1 MSDNTPDKPDNAK
14 NRPAAPKKPRLEHLA
29 ISKLVPY
36 ARNSRTHS
44 PEQIAQIAAS
54 IREFGFT
61 NPVLI
66 DANNGIVAGHGRA
79 QAAQS
84 LGLTS
89 VPCLRL
95 EGLTEAQIRAYV
107 IADNKLAL
115 NAGWDDAV
123 LAGELKALAD
133 LDFDLDLV
141 GFSAQ
146 ELDELL
152 AMADATPE
160 GETPADATPEP
171 QAQAISKPGDI
182 WILGRHRLACGDST
196 RPEPFAALMA
206 GGTVDLVFT
215 DPPYGV
221 NYADVVDA
229 RRRAGLSKGHKEI
242 ANDALNDEQQKA
254 FWLGAFRQIHAVLK
268 PGGVYYV
275 CSPQGGRMM
284 MMMMMMMQE
293 AGLPQRHEII
303 WRKNRFVL
311 GRADYHYQH
320 EPILYGWKEG
330 AGHAFYGGRDKS
342 SVWEVNA
349 PQKADLHPTMK
360 PVELIEIAIANS
372 SRAGDVVLDAF
383 GGSGSTLIA
392 CERTGRACRMVELD
406 AHYCDVIVR
415 RWQQYTGQRATHAAT
430 MEPFPS

>member
-1 MSDNTPDKPDNAK
+1 METVEKAQKGKIMHIEQLNPADLKPF
-14 NRPAAPKKPRLEHLA
+14 
-29 ISKLVPY
+29 

-44 PEQIAQIAAS
+44 PEQVAQLAAS

-66 DANNGIVAGHGRA
+66 DKNNGIVAGHGRA
-79 QAAQS
+79 SAAQS
-84 LGLTS
+84 LGLVS

-95 EGLTEAQIRAYV
+95 ESLTEAQIRAYV
-107 IADNKLAL
+107 IADNRLAE
-115 NAGWDDAV
+115 NAGWDRDILAAELRGLLDEGFDAS
-123 LAGELKALAD
+123 LTGWD
-133 LDFDLDLV
+133 GDD
-141 GFSAQ
+141 
-146 ELDELL
+146 LDELL
-152 AMADATPE
+152 AIADATPE
-160 GETPADATPEP
+160 GETPADQVPEP
-171 QAQAISKPGDI
+171 LPQAVSRTGDV
-182 WILGRHRLACGDST
+182 WVMGRHRLVCGDST
-196 RPEPFAALMA
+196 AAAPFAVLMA
-206 GGTVDLVFT
+206 GEMADMVFT

-221 NYADVVDA
+221 NYQDSILDGPGKTRSNQTRVRHD
-229 RRRAGLSKGHKEI
+229 I

-268 PGGVYYV
+268 PGGAYYV
-275 CSPQGGRMM
+275 CSPQGGRM

-330 AGHAFYGGRDKS
+330 AGHNWYGGRDKC
-342 SVWEVNA
+342 SVWDVPA
-349 PQKADLHPTMK
+349 PQKSDLHPTMK
-360 PVELIEIAIANS
+360 PVDLIEIALANNS
-372 SRAGDVVLDAF
+372 KAGDIVLDAF

-392 CERTGRACRMVELD
+392 CERTGRGCRMVELD

-415 RWQQYTGQRATHAAT
+415 RWQQFTGQLAHLFSTGAA
-430 MEPFPS
+430 FPD